1 MARKQIGDNRN
12 LNMRPNIN
20 VGCTIDIPTSSI
32 VTGKHGESIINGG
45 LSSIEGIAGLGNN
58 FKSTLLHYL
67 TLIAM
72 DRMEATKPDL
82 VTLHTYDTENNMSLN
97 LDRYNHLGN
106 EVCKYL
112 PKDLINNNIWTITTK
127 SESPGM
133 VWIKD
138 FLYRHVNDKKDDKD
152 SKVTYTAFKN
162 KITNNPLELDYP
174 SFIEIDSLSELED
187 DSTMDTLEV
196 KELSKTNTLFM
207 QQGLF
212 KSKVMKDLPRISNQ
226 HNIYIS
232 LTVHLGKKID
242 MSSGPFSPRPVK
254 ELQYSKQDE
263 KFKGATD
270 KLNFLTT
277 HLWKA
282 FGASI
287 LINQTTKE
295 PEFPTHKQDVNTDLN
310 VVKIMQYRSKTGRS
324 GYTLEIV
331 VSQND
336 GVLPELTEFYYLKNN
351 KYGIGGSNRSYY
363 LELLPDVSLS
373 RTTVRNKLKEDDK
386 LARACNILTEIH
398 QLSIY
403 KPQYKP
409 LICTGKELYDDIKA
423 LGYDWDIL
431 LQTRGW
437 WGIDQYSTKIIP
449 FLSSVDLLKMRKGIY
464 IPYWMDKDKN
474 IKKEWKHLFKIKG
487 TKK

>member
-1 MARKQIGDNRN
+1 MARIPIGNNKN

-20 VGCTIDIPTSSI
+20 IGCTMDIPTSSI
-32 VTGKHGESIINGG
+32 ITGQKGESIINGG

-67 TLIAM
+67 TLRAM
-72 DRMEATKPDL
+72 DRMEATKPDF

-106 EVCKYL
+106 EVCTYL

-133 VWIKD
+133 VWVKD
-138 FLYRHVNDKKDDKD
+138 FLYKHINEKTNDKNNL
-152 SKVTYTAFKN
+152 VTYTAFKN
-162 KITNNPLELDYP
+162 KITNEPLKLFYP

-187 DSTMDTLEV
+187 NGTMDALETN
-196 KELSKTNTLFM
+196 ELNKTNTLFM

-212 KSKVMKDLPRISNQ
+212 KSKVMKDLPRLSNQ
-226 HNIYIS
+226 SNTYIS

-242 MSSGPFSPRPVK
+242 MSTGPFSPKPVK

-282 FGASI
+282 FGASA
-287 LINQTTKE
+287 LINPATKE
-295 PEFPTHKQDVNTDLN
+295 PEFPIHEDDVTTDLN
-310 VVKIMQYRSKTGRS
+310 IIKLLQYRSKTGHS
-324 GYTLEIV
+324 GYTLEIA

-336 GVLPELTEFYYLKNN
+336 GVSAEFTEYYYLRNN
-351 KYGIGGSNRSYY
+351 KYGIGGTPRSFY
-363 LELLPDVSLS
+363 LELIPDVKLNKKS
-373 RTTVRNKLKEDDK
+373 VRKKLKENTK

-403 KPQYKP
+403 KPQYKI
-409 LICTGKELYDDIKA
+409 LMCSGEELYKDIID

-437 WGIDQYSTKIIP
+437 WGIEQYNKKVVP
-449 FLSSVDLLKMRKGIY
+449 FLSSVDILKMRKGLY
-464 IPYWMDKDKN
+464 FPYWMDKDKN
-474 IKKEWKHLFKIKG
+474 IKKEWKHLFNLKEK
-487 TKK
+487 

>member
-1 MARKQIGDNRN
+1 MARKPIGNNKN

-32 VTGKHGESIINGG
+32 LTGKNGESIINGG

-58 FKSTLLHYL
+58 FKSTILHYL
-67 TLIAM
+67 TLTAM
-72 DRMEATKPDL
+72 DRMEATIPDK

-106 EVCKYL
+106 EICEYL

-133 VWIKD
+133 VWVKD
-138 FLYRHVNDKKDDKD
+138 FLYKHINEKENDKDAL
-152 SKVTYTAFKN
+152 VVYTAFMN
-162 KITNNPLELDYP
+162 KITKEPLKLPYP

-212 KSKVMKDLPRISNQ
+212 KSKVMKDLPRLSNKA
-226 HNIYIS
+226 NVYIS

-242 MSSGPFSPRPVK
+242 MSTGPFSPKPVK

-282 FGASI
+282 FGASSF
-287 LINQTTKE
+287 INQTTKE
-295 PEFPTHKQDVNTDLN
+295 PEFPSHKQDVNTDLN
-310 VVKIMQYRSKTGRS
+310 IVKTLQYRSKTGHS
-324 GYTLEIV
+324 GYTLELV

-336 GVLPELTEFYYLKNN
+336 GVLPELTEFKYLKDN
-351 KYGIGGSNRSYY
+351 KYGIGGNVRSYF
-363 LELLPDVSLS
+363 LELVPDISLS
-373 RTTVRNKLKEDDK
+373 RTTVRNKLKENK
-386 LARACNILTEIH
+386 QLARACNILTEIH

-403 KPQYKP
+403 KPQYRP
-409 LICTGKELYDDIKA
+409 LICTGQELYDDLIA

-431 LQTRGW
+431 LNTRGW
-437 WGIDQYSTKIIP
+437 WSIDQYNTDVIP
-449 FLSSVDLLKMRKGIY
+449 FLSSVDLLKMRKELY
-464 IPYWMDKDKN
+464 IPFWMDKDKK
-474 IKKEWKHLFKIKG
+474 IKKEWQHHFN
-487 TKK
+487 KKNDK